1 MKIKIDKYMKIRL
14 LKACAAGEMNVDDF
28 PELFNVAPKNVKLMT
43 DEELDAQI
51 KELERKNKMIDQ

>member
-1 MKIKIDKYMKIRL
+1 
-14 LKACAAGEMNVDDF
+14 
-28 PELFNVAPKNVKLMT
+28 VAPKNVKLMT